1 MLSKNVALL
10 IVTLG
15 LAIQRFRIVP
25 RLNLPTAE
33 GSYEAIA
40 HLFVGGLIGAAFATS
55 VKASRWWYWSLAI
68 GISLVE
74 LVCFIVQKA
83 ECLKS

>member
-1 MLSKNVALL
+1 MFRKNVALL

-33 GSYEAIA
+33 GSYEAIS
-40 HLFVGGLIGAAFATS
+40 HLFVGGLIGAAFATG
-55 VKASRWWYWSLAI
+55 VKTSRWWYWSLAI
-68 GISLVE
+68 GVSLVE
-74 LVCFIVQKA
+74 LVCFIVQKRSA
-83 ECLKS
+83 